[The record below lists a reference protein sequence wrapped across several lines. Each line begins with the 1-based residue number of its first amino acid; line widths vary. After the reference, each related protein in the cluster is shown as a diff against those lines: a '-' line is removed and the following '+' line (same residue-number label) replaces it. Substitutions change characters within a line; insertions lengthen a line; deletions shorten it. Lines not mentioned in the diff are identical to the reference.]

1 MLPEILVKFLAE
13 VLGCLTDHFVLLK
26 TIDVVLDVLD
36 GGENHVDG
44 GVVLAIEE
52 VGSAIFLMGLSRAR
66 NFSMRVKS
74 FLESTRSSSQSHV
87 VMTLLRVL
95 LLSYLL
101 IQLSLSIMS
110 TSDHQRVTT

>member
-1 MLPEILVKFLAE
+1 MLPEIVVKFLAE

-87 VMTLLRVL
+87 VMTLLRA
-95 LLSYLL
+95 LLSFLL
-101 IQLSLSIMS
+101 IRLSLSIMS